1 MRLAAP
7 LTISPA
13 QPFAPKAAACKRAG
27 FSAVQLHFAGEPTR
41 DFVSEAL
48 GVCQSEGLE
57 ILAIGCY
64 GNPLQRSSRGSHGV
78 SADDLRLLL
87 ENLSPRALDAEPWR
101 IVTFSGTLSGQLQT
115 PHPGNRTPGALME
128 IKNWAREMI
137 PVLKQRGAQLLFKPH
152 NAHAFSS
159 AAVVVTFLTELESP
173 QLGVALDVCSF
184 MTPKNFHEREA
195 SMAESVALL
204 APHAG
209 IACLRDAKI
218 ENFNIAYVG
227 PGQGQV
233 GYAGLLRKLQRY
245 CPKIPW
251 TIECPESEQKLKHA
265 LAYVQLQARL
275 AGIEESSTSSS

>member
-13 QPFAPKAAACKRAG
+13 QPFAAKAAACKRAG
-27 FSAVQLHFAGEPTR
+27 FSAVQLHFAAEPTK
-41 DFVSEAL
+41 DCVSEAL

-57 ILAIGCY
+57 VLAIGCY
-64 GNPLQRSSRGSHGV
+64 GNPLQPGARGSHGV

-87 ENLSPRALDAEPWR
+87 ENLPSREVTAEPWR
-101 IVTFSGTLSGQLQT
+101 IVTFSGTLSGHLQT
-115 PHPGNRTPGALME
+115 PHPGNRTPGALLE
-128 IKNWAREMI
+128 IKNWARELI
-137 PVLKQRGAQLLFKPH
+137 PALQQRRAQLLFKPH
-152 NAHAFSS
+152 SAHAFSS
-159 AAVVVTFLTELESP
+159 PAVIVTFLTELGFA

-195 SMAESVALL
+195 SMAESISLL

-275 AGIEESSTSSS
+275 AGIEETTSSS